1 MTISV
6 PTASGPIALVG
17 VARPRPERADALKA
31 LLTSFVAPTRQEAG
45 SVHYLLHEDEH
56 GNLVFYE
63 GWASAAD
70 LTRHLEL
77 PHMREFQD
85 QRMQYL
91 KTDLEITW
99 LTPAEDEPS

>member
-17 VARPRPERADALKA
+17 VARPRPERAAALKA
-31 LLTSFVAPTRQEAG
+31 LLASFVAPTRREPG
-45 SVHYLLHEDEH
+45 SVHYLLHEDER
-56 GNLVFYE
+56 GNFVFYE
-63 GWASAAD
+63 GWASGAD
-70 LTRHLEL
+70 LIRHLEL

-91 KTDLEITW
+91 TTDLEITW
-99 LTPAEDEPS
+99 LTPTENEPS